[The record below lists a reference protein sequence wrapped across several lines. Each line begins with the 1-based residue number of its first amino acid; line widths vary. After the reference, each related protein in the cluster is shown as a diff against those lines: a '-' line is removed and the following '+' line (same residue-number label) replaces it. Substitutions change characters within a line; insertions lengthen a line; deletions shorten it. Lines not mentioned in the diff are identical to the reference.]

1 MLFGLLESLPI
12 TGIFVLV
19 SLLMLASFE
28 IGYRFGDH
36 AQSHRDEDAP
46 SSLGPMVGGLLG
58 MLGFVL
64 AFTFSMAAAQH
75 DLRKQIVVD
84 DANTIGTAYLRA
96 DLLDDTSKT
105 AVQNLLREYV
115 DIRLRMV
122 STNDRTEG
130 LARTGAIQRLLW
142 KQAAAAARM
151 APDTNTALMVQA
163 VNDVL
168 DVHEKR
174 VAAALRTRIP
184 GSAWIALSAITLL
197 TMVTMGI
204 QVGLTGKRRLAAVIP
219 LSLAFA
225 VLVTLVVDLNRPQ
238 NGLIK
243 VSQESMI
250 GLQASM
256 RDTGN

>member
-1 MLFGLLESLPI
+1 MLSGMLESVPI
-12 TGIFVLV
+12 TGIFALV
-19 SLLMLASFE
+19 GTLMLAFFE
-28 IGYRFGDH
+28 VGYQFGER

-84 DANTIGTAYLRA
+84 DANAIGTAYLRA
-96 DLLDDTSKT
+96 DLLDGASSTTIRD
-105 AVQNLLREYV
+105 LLREYV
-115 DIRLRMV
+115 DIRLRMI
-122 STNDRTEG
+122 TAKDRAEG
-130 LARTGAIQRLLW
+130 LARTSDIQRLLW
-142 KQAAAAARM
+142 KQVVSAAKAS
-151 APDTNTALMVQA
+151 PGTNSSLMVQA

-174 VAAALRTRIP
+174 VAAALRNRIP
-184 GSAWIALSAITLL
+184 GSVWVALSAITLL
-197 TMVTMGI
+197 TLLTMGI
-204 QVGLTGKRRLAAVIP
+204 QAGLTGKRRLAAVVP
-219 LSLAFA
+219 LTLAFA

-250 GLQASM
+250 SLQASM
-256 RDTGN
+256 RDKGN